1 MEKVYI
7 IIMRSYESTNNYKD
21 IIQSVHS
28 TSKGAEIERNNLETK
43 NKRKRKN
50 IEFFITEEKVVD

>member
-28 TSKGAEIERNNLETK
+28 TSKGAEIEKNNLESK
-43 NKRKRKN
+43 NKHKN
-50 IEFFITEEKVVD
+50 IEYFITEEKVVD

>member
-43 NKRKRKN
+43 NKRKS
-50 IEFFITEEKVVD
+50 IEFFITEEKIVD

>member
-28 TSKGAEIERNNLETK
+28 TSKGAEIEKNNLETK
-43 NKRKRKN
+43 NKRKS
-50 IEFFITEEKVVD
+50 IEFFITEEKVIK

>member
-43 NKRKRKN
+43 NKRKS

>member
-1 MEKVYI
+1 MAKVYI

-43 NKRKRKN
+43 NKRKS

>member
-43 NKRKRKN
+43 NKRKS
-50 IEFFITEEKVVD
+50 IEFFITEEKVIK

>member
-43 NKRKRKN
+43 NKRKS
-50 IEFFITEEKVVD
+50 IEFFIIEEKVVD